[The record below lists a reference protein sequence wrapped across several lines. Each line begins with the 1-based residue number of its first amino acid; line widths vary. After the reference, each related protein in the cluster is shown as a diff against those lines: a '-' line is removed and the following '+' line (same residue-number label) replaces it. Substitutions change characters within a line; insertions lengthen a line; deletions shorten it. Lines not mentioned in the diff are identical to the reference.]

1 VSLRLVI
8 IPTYNEIEN
17 IEAILRAVMERPVMF
32 DVLVVDD
39 GSPDGTAAKVKE
51 LQLEFPG
58 RIYLMERSE
67 KNGLGTAY
75 IAGFKWA
82 LEGGYQYIGEMD
94 ADFSHPPEKLDELSQ
109 VLETNLADVSVGSR
123 YIKDGGVINWPI
135 SRLLLSRS
143 ASFYVQWITGM
154 NVQDPTAGFAF
165 YKREVLENIDL
176 DQIRFV
182 GYAFQI
188 EMKYAAHRLGY
199 RVKEVPIIFP
209 DRAKGKSKM
218 NIFIVREALTGVF
231 AMRFFRSY
239 KRYIKSSNSK
249 SS

>member
-1 VSLRLVI
+1 MPI
-8 IPTYNEIEN
+8 
-17 IEAILRAVMERPVMF
+17 F
-32 DVLVVDD
+32 
-39 GSPDGTAAKVKE
+39 
-51 LQLEFPG
+51 
-58 RIYLMERSE
+58 
-67 KNGLGTAY
+67 
-75 IAGFKWA
+75 
-82 LEGGYQYIGEMD
+82 
-94 ADFSHPPEKLDELSQ
+94 LSQ
-109 VLETNLADVSVGSR
+109 VLETNQADVSVGSR

>member
-1 VSLRLVI
+1 
-8 IPTYNEIEN
+8 
-17 IEAILRAVMERPVMF
+17 
-32 DVLVVDD
+32 
-39 GSPDGTAAKVKE
+39 
-51 LQLEFPG
+51 
-58 RIYLMERSE
+58 
-67 KNGLGTAY
+67 
-75 IAGFKWA
+75 
-82 LEGGYQYIGEMD
+82 MD
-94 ADFSHPPEKLDELSQ
+94 ADFSHNPDDLIRLYEACSIDG
-109 VLETNLADVSVGSR
+109 ADMSVGSR
-123 YIKDGGVINWPI
+123 YIKGGKLVNWGLD
-135 SRLLLSRS
+135 RKVLSFG
-143 ASFYVQWITGM
+143 ASLYVKMITWM
-154 NVQDPTAGFAF
+154 PVNDPTAGFVC
-165 YKREVLENIDL
+165 YTNKVLRALDL
-176 DQIRFV
+176 DKIRFV

>member
-1 VSLRLVI
+1 MSYFASVYVRLVLWI
-8 IPTYNEIEN
+8 N
-17 IEAILRAVMERPVMF
+17 IR
-32 DVLVVDD
+32 D
-39 GSPDGTAAKVKE
+39 T
-51 LQLEFPG
+51 
-58 RIYLMERSE
+58 
-67 KNGLGTAY
+67 T
-75 IAGFKWA
+75 AGFKC
-82 LEGGYQYIGEMD
+82 Y
-94 ADFSHPPEKLDELSQ
+94 KRK
-109 VLETNLADVSVGSR
+109 VLET
-123 YIKDGGVINWPI
+123 
-135 SRLLLSRS
+135 
-143 ASFYVQWITGM
+143 
-154 NVQDPTAGFAF
+154 
-165 YKREVLENIDL
+165 IDL
-176 DQIRFV
+176 SKIRFV